1 MINPSLRVR
10 EGAASLSELK
20 TDGIDVVRTLRDLS
34 ILELDCSE
42 KPPELELR
50 RLTLRNKLPADILRI
65 HDMLVCQGKPSVAP
79 RFANACTECSGEVA
93 ISLNKKRLGEM
104 FVECPHC
111 GTLLYG

>member
-20 TDGIDVVRTLRDLS
+20 TDGVDVVRTLRDLS

-50 RLTLRNKLPADILRI
+50 RLTLRDKLSADILRI
-65 HDMLVCQGKPSVAP
+65 HDMLVCQGKPSVAR

-93 ISLNKKRLGEM
+93 IGPNTKRLAEM
-104 FVECPHC
+104 FVECHHC

>member
-1 MINPSLRVR
+1 MINPNLRVWDDV
-10 EGAASLSELK
+10 ASGEFK
-20 TDGIDVVRTLRDLS
+20 TDGVDVVRTLRDLS

-42 KPPELELR
+42 KSPELEFR
-50 RLTLRNKLPADILRI
+50 RLTLRDKLSADILRI
-65 HDMLVCQGKPSVAP
+65 HDMLLCQGKPSVAP
-79 RFANACTECSGEVA
+79 RFANACTECSGGVV